1 MSIPQRSF
9 LLRHQLMAKIRN
21 WDIRGVR
28 RLAAWLPKVLIPHAD
43 KQEKHELQTI
53 HGVRLLIDPAKD
65 KGVELALF
73 LQGTY
78 EEGTIHF
85 LQQALKSGD
94 TFLDIGANIGWMT
107 LVGAKAVGQQGRVI
121 AIEANPNTLPILQH
135 NVELNQANCV
145 EIYGVAVSD
154 EPGTARLFENWN
166 VNRGGASLLAQ
177 DDTLGIEVQVETLD
191 RLFEPE
197 TPLAVVKIDVEGL
210 EPQVLKGGKVWF
222 SIQQPI
228 FIFEIS
234 ALRQNEKGAGGTE
247 VMQVIQEFGDYQFW
261 KHPATKERRG
271 KLIRILSDQ
280 DLPEHDN
287 LIAIPTNR
295 MQLLKTSI
303 SA

>member
-28 RLAAWLPKVLIPHAD
+28 RLAAWLPKVLIPNAD

-78 EEGTIHF
+78 EEGTVHF
-85 LQQALKSGD
+85 LQQALKPGD
-94 TFLDIGANIGWMT
+94 VFLDIGANIGWMT
-107 LVGAKAVGQQGRVI
+107 LVGAKAVRQEGRVI
-121 AIEANPNTLPILQH
+121 AIEANPHTLPILQH
-135 NVELNQANCV
+135 NVELNHANCV

-177 DDTLGIEVQVETLD
+177 DDSPGIEVQVETLD
-191 RLFEPE
+191 RMFDPE

-210 EPQVLKGGKVWF
+210 EPQALKGGSHWF
-222 SIQQPI
+222 TKQQPI

-234 ALRQNEKGAGGTE
+234 DLRENEKGAAGSD
-247 VMQVIQEFGDYQFW
+247 VMQVIQQFGDYQFW

-271 KLIRILSDQ
+271 KLIRILSEQ

-287 LIAIPTNR
+287 LIAIPSSR
-295 MQLLKTSI
+295 LPALKSWI
-303 SA
+303 

>member
-9 LLRHQLMAKIRN
+9 LLRHQLMAMIRN

-28 RLAAWLPKVLIPHAD
+28 RLAAWLPKVLIPNAD

-78 EEGTIHF
+78 EEGTVHF
-85 LQQALKSGD
+85 LQQALKPGD

-107 LVGAKAVGQQGRVI
+107 LVGARAVGQEGRVI
-121 AIEANPNTLPILQH
+121 AIEANPHTLPILQH
-135 NVELNQANCV
+135 NVELNQAICV

-166 VNRGGASLLAQ
+166 VNRGGASLLSQ
-177 DDTLGIEVQVETLD
+177 DDTPGIEVQVETLD
-191 RLFEPE
+191 RLFDPE
-197 TPLAVVKIDVEGL
+197 TRLAVVKIDVEGL
-210 EPQVLKGGKVWF
+210 EPQVLKGGSHWF
-222 SIQQPI
+222 AKQQPI

-234 ALRQNEKGAGGTE
+234 TLRENEKGAAGSD
-247 VMQVIQEFGDYQFW
+247 VMQVIQQFGDYQFW

-271 KLIRILSDQ
+271 KLIRILSEQ

-287 LIAIPTNR
+287 LIAIPSSR
-295 MQLLKTSI
+295 LPALKSWI
-303 SA
+303 

>member
-9 LLRHQLMAKIRN
+9 LLRHQLMAMIRN

-28 RLAAWLPKVLIPHAD
+28 RLAAWLPKVLIPNAD

-78 EEGTIHF
+78 EEGTVHF
-85 LQQALKSGD
+85 LQQALKPGD

-107 LVGAKAVGQQGRVI
+107 LVGAKAVRQEGRVI
-121 AIEANPNTLPILQH
+121 AIEANPHTLPILQH
-135 NVELNQANCV
+135 NVELNHANCV

-177 DDTLGIEVQVETLD
+177 DDSPGIEVQVETLD
-191 RLFEPE
+191 RLFDPE

-210 EPQVLKGGKVWF
+210 EPQALKGGSHWF
-222 SIQQPI
+222 TKQQPI

-234 ALRQNEKGAGGTE
+234 DLRENVKGAAGSE
-247 VMQVIQEFGDYQFW
+247 VMQVIQQFGDYQFW

-271 KLIRILSDQ
+271 KLIRILSEQ

-287 LIAIPTNR
+287 LIAIPSSR
-295 MQLLKTSI
+295 LPALKSWI
-303 SA
+303 

>member
-9 LLRHQLMAKIRN
+9 LLRHQLMAMIRN

-28 RLAAWLPKVLIPHAD
+28 RLAAWLPKVLIPNAD

-78 EEGTIHF
+78 EEGTVHF
-85 LQQALKSGD
+85 LQQALKPGD

-107 LVGAKAVGQQGRVI
+107 LVGARAVGQEGRVI
-121 AIEANPNTLPILQH
+121 AIEANPHTLPILQH

-177 DDTLGIEVQVETLD
+177 DDTPGIEVQVETLD
-191 RLFEPE
+191 RLFDPE

-210 EPQVLKGGKVWF
+210 EPQALKGGSHWF
-222 SIQQPI
+222 AKQQPI

-234 ALRQNEKGAGGTE
+234 ALREHEKGAAGSD
-247 VMQVIQEFGDYQFW
+247 VMQVIQQFGDYQFW

-271 KLIRILSDQ
+271 KLIRILSEQ

-287 LIAIPTNR
+287 LIAIPSSR
-295 MQLLKTSI
+295 LPALKSWI
-303 SA
+303 

>member
-28 RLAAWLPKVLIPHAD
+28 RLAAWLPKVLIPNAD

-78 EEGTIHF
+78 EEGTVHF
-85 LQQALKSGD
+85 LQQALKPGD

-107 LVGAKAVGQQGRVI
+107 LVGARAVGQGGRVI
-121 AIEANPNTLPILQH
+121 AIEANPHTLPILQH
-135 NVELNQANCV
+135 NVELNQADCV
-145 EIYGVAVSD
+145 EIYGIAVSD
-154 EPGTARLFENWN
+154 KPGTARLYENWN

-177 DDTLGIEVQVETLD
+177 DETEGIEVPVETLD
-191 RLFEPE
+191 RLFDPE
-197 TPLAVVKIDVEGL
+197 TPVHVVKIDVEGL
-210 EPQVLKGGKVWF
+210 EPHVLRGGKNWF
-222 SIQQPI
+222 TKQQPI

-234 ALRQNEKGAGGTE
+234 AMREQEKGASGQDVLE
-247 VMQVIQEFGDYQFW
+247 VISQFGNYQFW

-271 KLIRILSDQ
+271 KLQLIRSEN

-287 LIAIPTNR
+287 LIAIPR
-295 MQLLKTSI
+295 K
-303 SA
+303 

>member
-1 MSIPQRSF
+1 MSVPQRSF
-9 LLRHQLMAKIRN
+9 LLRHQLMAMIRN

-28 RLAAWLPKVLIPHAD
+28 RLAAWLPKVLIPNAD

-78 EEGTIHF
+78 EEGTVHF
-85 LQQALKSGD
+85 LQQALKPGD

-107 LVGAKAVGQQGRVI
+107 LVGARAVGQEGRVI
-121 AIEANPNTLPILQH
+121 AIEANPHTLPILQH
-135 NVELNQANCV
+135 NVELNKANCV
-145 EIYGVAVSD
+145 EIYGVAVYD

-166 VNRGGASLLAQ
+166 VNRGGASLLSQ
-177 DDTLGIEVQVETLD
+177 DDTPGIEVQVETLD
-191 RLFEPE
+191 RLFDPE

-210 EPQVLKGGKVWF
+210 EPQVLKGGSHWF
-222 SIQQPI
+222 AKQQPI

-234 ALRQNEKGAGGTE
+234 TLRENEKGAAGSD
-247 VMQVIQEFGDYQFW
+247 VMQVIQQFGDYQFW

-271 KLIRILSDQ
+271 KLIRILSEE

-287 LIAIPTNR
+287 LIAVTSSR
-295 MQLLKTSI
+295 LSALKSWI
-303 SA
+303 

>member
-9 LLRHQLMAKIRN
+9 LLRHQLMAMIRN

-28 RLAAWLPKVLIPHAD
+28 RLAAWLPKVLIPNAD

-78 EEGTIHF
+78 EEGTVHF
-85 LQQALKSGD
+85 LQQALKPGD

-107 LVGAKAVGQQGRVI
+107 LVGARAVGQEGRVI
-121 AIEANPNTLPILQH
+121 AIEANPHTLPILQH

-154 EPGTARLFENWN
+154 EPGTARLFENWK
-166 VNRGGASLLAQ
+166 VNRGGASLLSQ
-177 DDTLGIEVQVETLD
+177 DDTPGIEVQVETLD
-191 RLFEPE
+191 RLFDPE

-210 EPQVLKGGKVWF
+210 EPQVLKGGSHWF
-222 SIQQPI
+222 AKQQPI

-234 ALRQNEKGAGGTE
+234 TLRENEKGAAGSD
-247 VMQVIQEFGDYQFW
+247 VMQVIQQFGDYQFW

-271 KLIRILSDQ
+271 KLIRILSEQ

-287 LIAIPTNR
+287 LIAIPSSR
-295 MQLLKTSI
+295 LPALKSWI
-303 SA
+303 